1 MFWANCMH
9 AALYTDLDGQEI
21 VAHGRQAVAIVLATV
36 VVQQLVPKQRLDA
49 LERTAVP
56 AAQCQY
62 GCHACALRPAP
73 QMPLLAW
80 QIQSRPVIRYGQC
93 FAMAQGHC
101 KLYGFLRFQC
111 C

>member
-1 MFWANCMH
+1 MFWANRMH
-9 AALYTDLDGQEI
+9 AALYTDLDGQEV

-56 AAQCQY
+56 ASTASVWLSCL
-62 GCHACALRPAP
+62 CAASSLHRCLCWPG
-73 QMPLLAW
+73 
-80 QIQSRPVIRYGQC
+80 RC
-93 FAMAQGHC
+93 FATAQGHC
-101 KLYGFLRFQC
+101 KLYGFLRLYQC